1 MGEIDWIAVGAATV
15 SAFVLGGIWYSPLLF
30 ARPWMAGAKLTEAD
44 AQSNMGAVF
53 GQAFVAAFI
62 TAVAFGFF
70 VGGGPA
76 TIVDGIKIGAFTG
89 FGLVAASLAL
99 NYAFE
104 RRPLSLLLINGG
116 YYVVQFVLYGV
127 IFAVL

>member
-1 MGEIDWIAVGAATV
+1 MGEIDWIAVAVSTV
-15 SAFVLGGIWYSPLLF
+15 AAFVLGGLWYSPLLF
-30 ARPWMAGAKLTEAD
+30 AKAWMAGAKLTEAE
-44 AQSNMGAVF
+44 ASANMPAVF
-53 GQAFVAAFI
+53 GQAIVAAFI
-62 TAVAFGFF
+62 TAAAFGSF
-70 VGGGPA
+70 VGNGLTLKDGL
-76 TIVDGIKIGAFTG
+76 IVGAVTG

-127 IFAVL
+127 IFALI